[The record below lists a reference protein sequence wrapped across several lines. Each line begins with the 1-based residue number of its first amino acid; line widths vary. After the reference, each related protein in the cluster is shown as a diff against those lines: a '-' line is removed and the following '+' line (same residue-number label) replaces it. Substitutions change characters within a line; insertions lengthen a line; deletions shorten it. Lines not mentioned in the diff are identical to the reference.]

1 MKLGYLEPGRYGIE
15 FIGHDGK
22 TVRIMGQTDSERY
35 EVVERYIRQLNT
47 NEQKVALLA
56 AAQELIR
63 ALDAANARSNS
74 AAERE
79 GMIEQEGGW
88 RSVKTEPPPIGIP
101 VEIICTAGV
110 RLEDGYIL
118 PGDDGEPVGVQ
129 SVTRWR
135 PNVRIT
141 PI

>member
-22 TVRIMGQTDSERY
+22 TVRIMAQTDKERY
-35 EVVERYIRQLNT
+35 EAVERYVRQLGA
-47 NEQKVALLA
+47 NEQKVALVA
-56 AAQELIR
+56 AIQELII
-63 ALDAANARSNS
+63 ALDAANARANS

-88 RSVKTEPPPIGIP
+88 RSVKTDPPPIGVPI
-101 VEIICTAGV
+101 EIICTAGV
-110 RLEDGYIL
+110 RLEDGYNL

-129 SVTRWR
+129 SVTKWR
-135 PNVRIT
+135 PNVCVT
-141 PI
+141 SV